1 MKRNSVRELLQDD
14 NLNVKYIAGGKNN
27 SDMFTKEDKDA
38 SHFIKWKDSV
48 MTSESNFNN

>member
-1 MKRNSVRELLQDD
+1 MRENSVKELTQDD
-14 NLNVKYIAGGKNN
+14 TVNVKHIAGGNNN

-38 SHFIKWKDSV
+38 SHFIKYRDSV